1 MTTTT
6 LTQSEASILETMKCY
21 CGNRAELQYLDTPV
35 RVDKIVVV
43 VKNVPAYLCNRC
55 REEILSGPTSLKL
68 ADRAKIAA
76 EQHLDEI
83 EF

>member
-1 MTTTT
+1 
-6 LTQSEASILETMKCY
+6 MKCI

-43 VKNVPAYLCNRC
+43 KNVPAYSCNRC
-55 REEILSGPTSLKL
+55 REEILSGPTSLRL
-68 ADRAKIAA
+68 ADRAKIAI